1 MNKKYVLPRVQI
13 RELFD
18 PFKRSII
25 VEQVTL
31 QLWFVKQITLQLLK
45 IAISVLFVEKTDS
58 DLSNITALRVVV

>member
-1 MNKKYVLPRVQI
+1 MNKKYVLARVQI

-45 IAISVLFVEKTDS
+45 IAISVLFVEKTYS